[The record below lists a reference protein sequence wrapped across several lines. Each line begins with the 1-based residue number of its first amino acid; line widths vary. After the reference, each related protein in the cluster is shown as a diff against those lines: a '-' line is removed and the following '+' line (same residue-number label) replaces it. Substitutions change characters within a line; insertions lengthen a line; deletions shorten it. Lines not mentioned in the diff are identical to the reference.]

1 MKHSIAIIMAVG
13 VFLVVGYFVYTKPQ
27 TSPGLSPASD
37 ALAFPELAF
46 APNTSQD
53 YIGQSYVVERA
64 VPEGMREYKSAAYRF
79 SLFYPQELSVS
90 EYAEGGGA
98 TTVTFQNIEKAQ
110 GFQIFVTPYEG
121 TQVSAQRFKQDVP
134 SGVRESLTPVKVD
147 GATGAAFVSKNAA
160 LGATREVW
168 FTHGGF
174 LYEVTTLAPLDAWL
188 DGIMQSW
195 RFLAP

>member
-1 MKHSIAIIMAVG
+1 MTDIDINRRTFIK
-13 VFLVVGYFVYTKPQ
+13 
-27 TSPGLSPASD
+27 ASF
-37 ALAFPELAF
+37 ALAGAFVLGKISELFPTPAISASSRMFPSDTKKYHNARYGFSFLYPRDLAVRTF
-46 APNTSQD
+46 D
-53 YIGQSYVVERA
+53 
-64 VPEGMREYKSAAYRF
+64 
-79 SLFYPQELSVS
+79 
-90 EYAEGGGA
+90 EGGGA
-98 TTVTFQNIEKAQ
+98 ATITVQNIEKAQ

-147 GATGAAFVSKNAA
+147 GATGAAFLSKNAA